1 MSENVKMDS
10 IYVPQFFFFFII
22 IFCFN
27 FDQNIEVIDFIRES
41 DIFFKCREILCVQ
54 TVYEVVK
61 MV

>member
-1 MSENVKMDS
+1 MSPN
-10 IYVPQFFFFFII
+10 FFFIII